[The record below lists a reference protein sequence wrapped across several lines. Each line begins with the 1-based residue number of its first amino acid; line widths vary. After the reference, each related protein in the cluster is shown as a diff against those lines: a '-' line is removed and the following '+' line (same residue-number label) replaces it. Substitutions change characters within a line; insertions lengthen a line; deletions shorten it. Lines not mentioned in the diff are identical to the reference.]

1 MIIYPITLEAKSA
14 LENVSVM
21 KNLKITQRYFLPV
34 LIVMVLIGWIAVP
47 ALAADPLS
55 SWRDGTNKRLIIAF
69 VEKVTTPDSPDFVAP
84 ENRVATFDMD
94 GTVLLEKPAYSLF
107 AFAIPLIEAA
117 AAAQPELLERP
128 HVKAIVDGNMKY
140 FAKAGK
146 FGPEGLYATLLET
159 HSGKTEAEYAA
170 DANAFLF
177 GQKHPRFQVPYAETV
192 YLPMLEMIR
201 YLKAN
206 GFRVYICSGSDI
218 AFIRAMIETSIG
230 LPVENA
236 IGTQDAAF
244 QKARGSI
251 HERNHFR
258 LWLAPIRYA
267 GKMVW
272 VGQISRD
279 IGVRFTTKTITTHK
293 IDPDVDETRIFL
305 IQNLWYTGGL
315 QKFAFVSG
323 VGEAP
328 LSRPRQNL
336 TGDPYV
342 TDGLRAV
349 LWVLGQ
355 PVPFDAVEF
364 IGWDIPPL
372 N

>member
-1 MIIYPITLEAKSA
+1 M
-14 LENVSVM
+14 ENVSVM
-21 KNLKITQRYFLPV
+21 KNLKITQRYFLPF

-94 GTVLLEKPAYSLF
+94 GTVLLEKPAYALF
-107 AFAIPLIEAA
+107 AFAIPLIKAA
-117 AAAQPELLERP
+117 AAAQPELIERP

-159 HSGKTEAEYAA
+159 HTGKTEAQYLA
-170 DANAFLF
+170 DASAFIF

-192 YLPMLEMIR
+192 YRPMLEMIR

-218 AFIRAMIETSIG
+218 AFIRAMIEKSIG

-236 IGTQDAAF
+236 IGTQVMTTWIEHAN
-244 QKARGSI
+244 GS
-251 HERNHFR
+251 EFR
-258 LWLAPIRYA
+258 RE
-267 GKMVW
+267 
-272 VGQISRD
+272 
-279 IGVRFTTKTITTHK
+279 H
-293 IDPDVDETRIFL
+293 
-305 IQNLWYTGGL
+305 
-315 QKFAFVSG
+315 AFVEPVNDEKG
-323 VGEAP
+323 KPVNILRTIGKRPIIAVGNSE
-328 LSRPRQNL
+328 
-336 TGDPYV
+336 GDRDMLEYSDDKNPATPDLQMIVNHDDSDREYEY
-342 TDGLRAV
+342 
-349 LWVLGQ
+349 
-355 PVPFDAVEF
+355 AVEKVNHLAAEN
-364 IGWDIPPL
+364 GWHVVSMKNDWERVFDFSR
-372 N
+372 

>member
-1 MIIYPITLEAKSA
+1 
-14 LENVSVM
+14 M
-21 KNLKITQRYFLPV
+21 KKLKITQRYFLPV

-107 AFAIPLIEAA
+107 SFAIPLIKAA

-128 HVKAIVDGNMKY
+128 HVKAIVDGDMKY

-146 FGPEGLYATLLET
+146 FGPEGLYAALLET
-159 HSGKTEAEYAA
+159 HSGKTEAQYAA

-206 GFRVYICSGSDI
+206 GFRILDSFNLPLGSGEESGDKPSLEGMRSSTI
-218 AFIRAMIETSIG
+218 WTSAHDLKNKVFYYHTQPNRQVRKVDVG
-230 LPVENA
+230 SLNFGA
-236 IGTQDAAF
+236 IVF
-244 QKARGSI
+244 
-251 HERNHFR
+251 
-258 LWLAPIRYA
+258 
-267 GKMVW
+267 
-272 VGQISRD
+272 
-279 IGVRFTTKTITTHK
+279 K
-293 IDPDVDETRIFL
+293 IKIF
-305 IQNLWYTGGL
+305 
-315 QKFAFVSG
+315 
-323 VGEAP
+323 
-328 LSRPRQNL
+328 
-336 TGDPYV
+336 
-342 TDGLRAV
+342 AV
-349 LWVLGQ
+349 LSVVGVLQ
-355 PVPFDAVEF
+355 YS
-364 IGWDIPPL
+364 ILPL
-372 N
+372 ALPKSLS